1 MLSYH
6 LSTVSIPVIYPL
18 SSVFT
23 KEYKTKR
30 YTYCPDDLSV
40 IDVAVVVVS
49 FCSVS
54 LCFFIESYMLYTVFF
69 FFLYILI
76 GLE

>member
-18 SSVFT
+18 STVFT
-23 KEYKTKR
+23 KESKTKR

-40 IDVAVVVVS
+40 IDVVVVVVS
-49 FCSVS
+49 FCSV
-54 LCFFIESYMLYTVFF
+54 CFCSVCFTLFF
-69 FFLYILI
+69 C
-76 GLE
+76 